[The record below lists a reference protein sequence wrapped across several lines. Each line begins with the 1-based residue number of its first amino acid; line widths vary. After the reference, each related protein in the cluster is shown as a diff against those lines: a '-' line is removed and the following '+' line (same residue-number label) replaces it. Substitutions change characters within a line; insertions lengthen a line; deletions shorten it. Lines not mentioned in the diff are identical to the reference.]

1 MGDRPDRGPEAYGL
15 RSASD
20 EERQRWE
27 EVVERVLGE
36 LKRAGLPAKRVEP
49 NDIGPPGALVTMV
62 RLAKDDGGGVF
73 VEWKVSE
80 ELDRASLGLPLG
92 ELDDEALNEA
102 ARLLP
107 LRGND
112 PNLVHAG
119 AVAQRMQEAIIGILG
134 SAGLRAFDPGN
145 EYDPYGIQVELP

>member
-1 MGDRPDRGPEAYGL
+1 M
-15 RSASD
+15 
-20 EERQRWE
+20 
-27 EVVERVLGE
+27 
-36 LKRAGLPAKRVEP
+36 
-49 NDIGPPGALVTMV
+49 
-62 RLAKDDGGGVF
+62 F
-73 VEWKVSE
+73 VEWKASE

-119 AVAQRMQEAIIGILG
+119 VVAQRMQEAIIGILG
-134 SAGLRAFDPGN
+134 SVGLWAFDPGN